1 MILFDVLSGESP
13 VGDKGH
19 RMRLF
24 LTEAG
29 YEKALENQDK
39 AFIQILNHAKVLQ
52 GHLQYDQ
59 SDRNL

>member
-39 AFIQILNHAKVLQ
+39 AFIPDPESCKSATGAFAV
-52 GHLQYDQ
+52 
-59 SDRNL
+59 